1 VLGFARPALQ
11 RRAKMPVGRVKK
23 ANHSDSRRQAVGR
36 GQGPRL
42 GASGLRTNNSPF
54 FSDPTAKD
62 ELRIGASRQF
72 CGEIIETK
80 TCQLLLYMGR
90 C

>member
-1 VLGFARPALQ
+1 
-11 RRAKMPVGRVKK
+11 MPVGRVKK
-23 ANHSDSRRQAVGR
+23 ANHSGSRRQAVGR

-62 ELRIGASRQF
+62 ELLIGERRQS
-72 CGEIIETK
+72 CVDVVETK
-80 TCQLLLYMGR
+80 TCRLL
-90 C
+90 